1 MDTIALNGLISV
13 RPEVAREVL
22 LAVCV
27 DEPKPSDPYDR
38 SPLRD
43 HLGLADWR
51 HGYPAMYWKGP
62 FLRFLQSAPAQGL
75 DAIVRLVN
83 YATTRW
89 IEDGLGRE
97 PTDEERKRNGFEFEF
112 NGKPVCWVG
121 SLMSTPGIAI
131 SGCTAIPLNAL

>member
-1 MDTIALNGLISV
+1 MRPPSADGPLREVSEGFQSAVMETIALDGLIAV

-22 LAVCV
+22 LAVCIE
-27 DEPKPSDPYDR
+27 EPKPFDFYDR

-62 FLRFLQSAPAQGL
+62 FLRFLQIAPAQGL

-83 YATTRW
+83 YATTG
-89 IEDGLGRE
+89 GLRMVLAE
-97 PTDEERKRNGFEFEF
+97 SLPMKRRKTTDLNSNSTEKL
-112 NGKPVCWVG
+112 CVG
-121 SLMSTPGIAI
+121 
-131 SGCTAIPLNAL
+131 